1 MLSGKEEKA
10 SKYLILA
17 KTNAELFSKDPHT
30 KVGAILM
37 ASDFSRIL
45 STGINGFPRNMNDT
59 IEMRWE
65 RPTKYKY
72 VAHAEMN
79 AICNA
84 ARSGVSLDNSIAI
97 VTLFP
102 CSNCAKAL
110 IQAGIRE
117 IYVPE
122 NCMKCNITEWEE
134 DFKISREMLFEVNV
148 EVRTIP
154 EPVKN

>member
-1 MLSGKEEKA
+1 MLSNNEEKA
-10 SKYLILA
+10 SKYMILA
-17 KTNAELFSKDPHT
+17 RTNADLFSKDPHT
-30 KVGAILM
+30 KVGAILLD
-37 ASDFSRIL
+37 SEFSRIL
-45 STGINGFPRNMNDT
+45 STGINGFPRNMNDN
-59 IEMRWE
+59 MKSRWE

-84 ARSGVSLDNSIAI
+84 AKSGVSLDNSIAI

-110 IQAGIRE
+110 IQAGIKK

-122 NCMKCNITEWEE
+122 NCMKCNIEEWED
-134 DFKISREMLFEVNV
+134 DFKVSREMLNEVN
-148 EVRTIP
+148 IDINII
-154 EPVKN
+154 KS